1 MGAGLLYGLSW
12 IWPNDKREWAAYWL
26 LLLGFWASIAAVAT
40 GFYAYSEVNLSKTVE
55 RPLTSPH
62 MCWMVVTFL
71 ITIGLTSWAIVD
83 KHFPRTGRR
92 IVFDY
97 NADGNALSRPIRYS
111 R

>member
-1 MGAGLLYGLSW
+1 M
-12 IWPNDKREWAAYWL
+12 
-26 LLLGFWASIAAVAT
+26 VT

-62 MCWMVVTFL
+62 MTWMMATFL
-71 ITIGLTSWAIVD
+71 ITIGLTSWAIID

-97 NADGNALSRPIRYS
+97 NADGNALSHPIRYS